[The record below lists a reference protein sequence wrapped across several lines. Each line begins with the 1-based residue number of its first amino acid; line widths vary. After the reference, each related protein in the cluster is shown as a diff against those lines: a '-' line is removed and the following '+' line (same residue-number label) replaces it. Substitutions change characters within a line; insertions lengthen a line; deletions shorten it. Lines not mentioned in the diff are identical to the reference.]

1 LRFGAQFHCSEL
13 PDKKVSSAE
22 ANAFLPV
29 ENRTRRSN
37 SRDQHQQKHQREPQR
52 QRKQNARHI
61 ERRFPPRHSPRGRQW
76 NCVRNVNNLRRRAH
90 EAKLPPLVTR
100 PTRHGDLPQIV
111 WWNSSKLPLP
121 FYFRRNLRTR
131 RKNPHLAFPLSRKRD
146 RGVDPRAVHSQNSEK
161 RLPRPQADTGFRH
174 AAFCHR

>member
-1 LRFGAQFHCSEL
+1 MS
-13 PDKKVSSAE
+13 PTK

-100 PTRHGDLPQIV
+100 PTRQGDLPQIV

-131 RKNPHLAFPLSRKRD
+131 RRNPHLAFPLSRKRD

-174 AAFCHR
+174 ATFCHR